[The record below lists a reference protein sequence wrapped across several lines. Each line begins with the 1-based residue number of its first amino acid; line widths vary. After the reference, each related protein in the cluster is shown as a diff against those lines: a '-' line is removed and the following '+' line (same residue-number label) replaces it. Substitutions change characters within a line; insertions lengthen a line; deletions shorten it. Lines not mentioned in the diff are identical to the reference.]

1 MLLQGY
7 YIFEVIVKSLGVEN
21 PMVSQDLMVGPDA
34 ILAPKTVAQ
43 FVFSGEA
50 GGFLVPTV
58 LLQAPCC
65 LAFPL
70 EGKGPQR
77 FYRCRD
83 PLCFAGLCLKS
94 SRPACQHLKNKQ
106 KNKEK

>member
-34 ILAPKTVAQ
+34 ILAPRNVVQ
-43 FVFSGEA
+43 FVFSGDA

-58 LLQAPCC
+58 LPQAPCG

-83 PLCFAGLCLKS
+83 PLCLAGLC
-94 SRPACQHLKNKQ
+94 RQHAIGSFV
-106 KNKEK
+106 